1 MNLPTFAALLLLTF
15 LTALDAAELRFAGT
29 LGNSDDALTVFA
41 GKLAAGIGPVLDD
54 EGALWERGGS
64 TRLNRYALDG
74 RLLASFEIPEG
85 DERGNDQLTRVGDL
99 LVLKLKKALYTL
111 PIKAAPGTKPTRLKG
126 EVDVLASSATGG
138 RIIGMEKESLFS
150 LDPSAGERTAMMQPG
165 VRIQSL
171 HVEADST
178 LFGFG
183 EGKVFAWRGSTLK
196 EGFPKNF
203 KGERPQKIGRHW
215 FSHAGH
221 GTINRFNEAFEP
233 DPGVAYPEDG
243 DGSVRY
249 QVLAVTVDEHD
260 L

>member
-1 MNLPTFAALLLLTF
+1 MKFPIFATLLLLT
-15 LTALDAAELRFAGT
+15 LSTALDAADLRFAGT
-29 LGNSDDALTVFA
+29 LGNSDDSQPVFA

-111 PIKAAPGTKPTRLKG
+111 PIKAAPGTKPTRVKG
-126 EVDVLASSATGG
+126 EVDVLASSAVGG

-150 LDPSAGERTAMMQPG
+150 LDPVTGERIALMQPG
-165 VRIQSL
+165 VRIQAL

-178 LFGFG
+178 LFGLG
-183 EGKVFAWRGSTLK
+183 EGKVFAWQGSTLK
-196 EGFPKNF
+196 EGFPKGF
-203 KGERPQKIGRHW
+203 QGERPQKIGRHW
-215 FSHAGH
+215 FSHSWH
-221 GTINRFNEAFEP
+221 GTINRFNEA
-233 DPGVAYPEDG
+233 GASG
-243 DGSVRY
+243 
-249 QVLAVTVDEHD
+249 
-260 L
+260 